1 MKFSEFLN
9 LGISEFQKKLASI
22 PENEPLYNIIKS
34 RTIKIGEIKD
44 KEERKYWQKMKR
56 NNRIPNVYLSNKE
69 IYENLKE
76 SSQKLGGLD
85 GKKFN

>member
-1 MKFSEFLN
+1 MKYSEFLK

-22 PENEPLYNIIKS
+22 PKTEPLYNIIKS

-44 KEERKYWQKMKR
+44 KEERNYWQKMKR

-76 SSQKLGGLD
+76 SSQKIGGLD
-85 GKKFN
+85 GKRFN

>member
-1 MKFSEFLN
+1 MKFSEFLKI
-9 LGISEFQKKLASI
+9 GISEFQKKLASI
-22 PENEPLYNIIKS
+22 PETEPLYNIIKS

-76 SSQKLGGLD
+76 SSQKLGGLN
-85 GKKFN
+85 GKRFN